1 MKKLLYILSF
11 ILFSWVSASAQ
22 DDNNEQNDRIRE
34 KMKEFIQKRLRLTK
48 TETDKFSPVFIRYFN
63 EWRQALRNREG
74 VPKLDLQQ
82 RIVELRIRYRN
93 EFREIVGERRSNQ
106 IYENQEIFIEGLR
119 NNQRAERIKTKDDRP
134 NKRFKAL
141 NQ

>member
-106 IYENQEIFIEGLR
+106 VYENQEIFIEGLR

>member
-1 MKKLLYILSF
+1 MKKILYILSF
-11 ILFSWVSASAQ
+11 ILFSWMNASAQ
-22 DDNNEQNDRIRE
+22 DESNEQNDRIRE

-48 TETDKFSPVFIRYFN
+48 AETDKFSPVFIRYFN

-74 VPKLDLQQ
+74 IPKLDLQQ

-106 IYENQEIFIEGLR
+106 VYENQEIFIEGLR
-119 NNQRAERIKTKDDRP
+119 NNRAERIKTKDDRP

>member
-1 MKKLLYILSF
+1 MMKKILYILSL
-11 ILFSWVSASAQ
+11 ILFSWMNVSAQ

-48 TETDKFSPVFIRYFN
+48 AETDKFSPVFIRYFN

-74 VPKLDLQQ
+74 IPKLDLQQ

-106 IYENQEIFIEGLR
+106 VYENQEIFIEGLR
-119 NNQRAERIKTKDDRP
+119 NNRAERIKTKDDRP

>member
-1 MKKLLYILSF
+1 MN
-11 ILFSWVSASAQ
+11 ASAQ
-22 DDNNEQNDRIRE
+22 DESNEQNDRIRE

-48 TETDKFSPVFIRYFN
+48 AETDKFSPVFIRYFN

-74 VPKLDLQQ
+74 IPKLDLQQ

-106 IYENQEIFIEGLR
+106 VYENQEIFIEGLR
-119 NNQRAERIKTKDDRP
+119 NNRAERIKTKDDRP

>member
-1 MKKLLYILSF
+1 MKKILYILSF
-11 ILFSWVSASAQ
+11 ILFSWMNVSAQNDS
-22 DDNNEQNDRIRE
+22 NEQNDRIRE

-48 TETDKFSPVFIRYFN
+48 GETDKFSPVFIRYFN

-82 RIVELRIRYRN
+82 RIVEMRIRYRN

-119 NNQRAERIKTKDDRP
+119 NNQQAERIKNKDDRP

>member
-11 ILFSWVSASAQ
+11 ILFSWMSASAQ
-22 DDNNEQNDRIRE
+22 DDNTEQNDRIRE

-48 TETDKFSPVFIRYFN
+48 TETDKFSPIFIRYFN

-106 IYENQEIFIEGLR
+106 VYENQEIFIEGLR

>member
-1 MKKLLYILSF
+1 MKKILYILSF
-11 ILFSWVSASAQ
+11 ILFSWMNVSAQ

-48 TETDKFSPVFIRYFN
+48 AETDKFSPVFIRYFN

-74 VPKLDLQQ
+74 VPRLDLQQ

-106 IYENQEIFIEGLR
+106 VYENQEIFIDGLR
-119 NNQRAERIKTKDDRP
+119 NNRAERIKTKDDRP

>member
-1 MKKLLYILSF
+1 MKKILYILSF
-11 ILFSWVSASAQ
+11 ILFSWMNVSAQ

-48 TETDKFSPVFIRYFN
+48 AETDKFSPVFIRYFN

-74 VPKLDLQQ
+74 IPKLDLQQ
-82 RIVELRIRYRN
+82 RVVELRIRYRN

-106 IYENQEIFIEGLR
+106 VYENQEIFIEGLR
-119 NNQRAERIKTKDDRP
+119 NNRAERIKTKDDRP

>member
-1 MKKLLYILSF
+1 MKKILYILSF
-11 ILFSWVSASAQ
+11 ILFSWMNVSAQ

-48 TETDKFSPVFIRYFN
+48 AETDKFSPVFIRYFN

-74 VPKLDLQQ
+74 VPRLDLQQ
-82 RIVELRIRYRN
+82 RIVEMRIRYRN
-93 EFREIVGERRSNQ
+93 EFREIVGERKSNQ

-119 NNQRAERIKTKDDRP
+119 NNQQAERIKTKDDRP

>member
-1 MKKLLYILSF
+1 MKKILYILSF
-11 ILFSWVSASAQ
+11 ILFSWMNASAQ
-22 DDNNEQNDRIRE
+22 DESNEQNDRIRE

-48 TETDKFSPVFIRYFN
+48 AETDNFSPVFIRYFN
-63 EWRQALRNREG
+63 EWRQGLRTREG
-74 VPKLDLQQ
+74 IPKVDLQQ

-106 IYENQEIFIEGLR
+106 VYENQEIFIEGLR
-119 NNQRAERIKTKDDRP
+119 NNRAERIKTKDDRP

>member
-1 MKKLLYILSF
+1 MKKILYIFSF
-11 ILFSWVSASAQ
+11 IMFSWMSASAQ
-22 DDNNEQNDRIRE
+22 DDSNEQNDRIRE

-48 TETDKFSPVFIRYFN
+48 AETDKFSPVFIRYFN
-63 EWRQALRNREG
+63 EWRQALKNREG
-74 VPKLDLQQ
+74 IPRLDLQQ

-106 IYENQEIFIEGLR
+106 VYENQEIFIEGLR
-119 NNQRAERIKTKDDRP
+119 NNRAERIKTKDDRP

>member
-11 ILFSWVSASAQ
+11 ILFSWMSASAQ

-63 EWRQALRNREG
+63 EWRQALKNREG
-74 VPKLDLQQ
+74 VPRLDLQQ

-106 IYENQEIFIEGLR
+106 VYENQEIFIEGLR
-119 NNQRAERIKTKDDRP
+119 NNQRAERIKSKDDRP

>member
-11 ILFSWVSASAQ
+11 ILFSWMSASAQ

-74 VPKLDLQQ
+74 VPRLDLQQ

-106 IYENQEIFIEGLR
+106 VYENQEIFIEGLR

>member
-1 MKKLLYILSF
+1 MKKILYILSF
-11 ILFSWVSASAQ
+11 ILFSWMNASAQ
-22 DDNNEQNDRIRE
+22 DESNEQNDRIRE

-48 TETDKFSPVFIRYFN
+48 AETDKFSPVFIRYFN

-106 IYENQEIFIEGLR
+106 VYENQEIFIEGLR
-119 NNQRAERIKTKDDRP
+119 NNRAERIKTKDDRP

>member
-1 MKKLLYILSF
+1 MKKILYILSF
-11 ILFSWVSASAQ
+11 ILFSWMNASAQ
-22 DDNNEQNDRIRE
+22 DESNEQNDRIRE

-48 TETDKFSPVFIRYFN
+48 AETDKFSPVFIRYFN

>member
-1 MKKLLYILSF
+1 MKKILYIFSF
-11 ILFSWVSASAQ
+11 IMFSWMSASAQ
-22 DDNNEQNDRIRE
+22 DDSNEQNDRIRE

-48 TETDKFSPVFIRYFN
+48 SETDKFSPVFIRYFN
-63 EWRQALRNREG
+63 EWRQALKNREG
-74 VPKLDLQQ
+74 IPKLDLQQ

-106 IYENQEIFIEGLR
+106 VYENQEIFIEGLR
-119 NNQRAERIKTKDDRP
+119 NNRAERIKTKDDRP

>member
-1 MKKLLYILSF
+1 MKKILYILSL
-11 ILFSWVSASAQ
+11 ILFSWMNVSAQ

-48 TETDKFSPVFIRYFN
+48 AETDKFSPVFIRYFN

-74 VPKLDLQQ
+74 IPKLDLQQ

-106 IYENQEIFIEGLR
+106 VYENQEIFIEGLR
-119 NNQRAERIKTKDDRP
+119 NNRAERIKTKDDRP

>member
-1 MKKLLYILSF
+1 MKKILYILSF
-11 ILFSWVSASAQ
+11 ILFSWMNVSAQ

-48 TETDKFSPVFIRYFN
+48 SETDKFSPVFIRYFN

-74 VPKLDLQQ
+74 IPKLDLQQ

-106 IYENQEIFIEGLR
+106 VYENQEIFIEGLR
-119 NNQRAERIKTKDDRP
+119 NNRAERIKTKDDRP